1 MQIGT
6 QLSFQYLLPMTN
18 KKKIRIA
25 LADDYRIFREGIKK
39 CIASDDALEVVLE
52 AENGKEL
59 LDGFKNSIPDVV
71 IMDLKMPV
79 MDGMEATQIIRRE
92 FPAVKVLVVT
102 MYGEEKFIIHLMDLG
117 ASGYLLKNSEPAEIR
132 RAIYAVYENG
142 YYFNDIVNKALLKKI
157 STKDYIKPSFNNN
170 IELSGRE
177 IRFLQLVCEEK
188 DIDEIARELTITTDD
203 ATSVQQ
209 QLIKKIGVR
218 NIAGLVMY
226 ATKNGIVL

>member
-1 MQIGT
+1 MW
-6 QLSFQYLLPMTN
+6 LSSQYLLPMS
-18 KKKIRIA
+18 KEKKIRIA
-25 LADDYRIFREGIKK
+25 LADDYKIFREGIKK
-39 CIASDDALEVVLE
+39 CIASDDALEVILE

-59 LDGFKNSIPDVV
+59 LEGFKNSIPDVV

-92 FPAVKVLVVT
+92 FPVVKVLVVT

-132 RAIYAVYENG
+132 TAIYAVYENG

-157 STKDYIKPSFNNN
+157 STKDYIKPSFNED
-170 IELSGRE
+170 IELSE
-177 IRFLQLVCEEK
+177 QELTFLKLVCEEK
-188 DIDEIARELTITTDD
+188 DIDEIAKELAISTND
-203 ATSVQQ
+203 ASTVQE

-226 ATKNGIVL
+226 ATKNGIVF